1 LAPARRALKFGE
13 QDSLDKPLMEFL
25 SMNTARFDDAE
36 LKPSRNLEASGAR
49 VGNERFVNAREF
61 RALMVSHRRMVRE
74 NKTQERVRGL
84 RDLDTGEVFLID
96 ERRLYEAKR

>member
-1 LAPARRALKFGE
+1 MQSTRLDAAGVLSSRDVGPNLRSEKFIE
-13 QDSLDKPLMEFL
+13 
-25 SMNTARFDDAE
+25 
-36 LKPSRNLEASGAR
+36 
-49 VGNERFVNAREF
+49 AREF

-74 NKTQERVRGL
+74 DQASSLVKGL

>member
-1 LAPARRALKFGE
+1 
-13 QDSLDKPLMEFL
+13 MEF
-25 SMNTARFDDAE
+25 SAMNATRFDDAE
-36 LKPSRNLEASGAR
+36 FSPSCNLDVSGALPA
-49 VGNERFVNAREF
+49 NERFVNAREF